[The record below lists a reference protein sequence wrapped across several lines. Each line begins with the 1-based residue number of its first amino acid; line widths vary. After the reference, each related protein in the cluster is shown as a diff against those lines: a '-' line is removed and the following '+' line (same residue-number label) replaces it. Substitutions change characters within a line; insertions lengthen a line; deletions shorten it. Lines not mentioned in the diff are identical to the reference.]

1 MNRLSVPLLWL
12 GDPALG
18 YVYIQRGTICGVGFT
33 ADQFIEKPSLN
44 VASLI
49 CQ

>member
-18 YVYIQRGTICGVGFT
+18 YGYIQRGTPCGVGL
-33 ADQFIEKPSLN
+33 AVDQFVEKPSSDL
-44 VASLI
+44 ASLR
-49 CQ
+49 C